1 MIASVKGLGF
11 GVHWLG
17 AGIGF
22 SGCPQTENI
31 PQSGNGF
38 AGQSGVQVSG
48 QSGAISE
55 SIRPFGVLVPGAM
68 G

>member
-1 MIASVKGLGF
+1 MNKAVKGLGS
-11 GVHWLG
+11 GGHWLG

-38 AGQSGVQVSG
+38 AGQFGVQVTG
-48 QSGAISE
+48 QSGAG
-55 SIRPFGVLVPGAM
+55 F
-68 G
+68 